1 MDTSKLGEHRPWA
14 AWGRGAGVLALSRA
28 LGWSTRRPGPLL
40 APRPLLEM
48 MPRLAVALALSA
60 VSAFHAPLSQPRN
73 ALVRH
78 AEDPTKVWYA
88 DLANGVQNLL
98 QNSPLNEGKKA
109 VVKMMAGGYDV
120 AATNQK
126 LDELIANPVV
136 MLSFTK

>member
-1 MDTSKLGEHRPWA
+1 
-14 AWGRGAGVLALSRA
+14 
-28 LGWSTRRPGPLL
+28 
-40 APRPLLEM
+40 
-48 MPRLAVALALSA
+48 MPRLSAALAVALACS
-60 VSAFHAPLSQPRN
+60 VSAFQAPVSQRST
-73 ALVRH
+73 LVRH

-120 AATNQK
+120 AATNKK

>member
-1 MDTSKLGEHRPWA
+1 
-14 AWGRGAGVLALSRA
+14 
-28 LGWSTRRPGPLL
+28 
-40 APRPLLEM
+40 
-48 MPRLAVALALSA
+48 MPRHAVALALCA
-60 VSAFHAPLSQPRN
+60 AASAFQAPSQRPRSG
-73 ALVRH
+73 LVRH

-109 VVKMMAGGYDV
+109 VVKMMAGAYD
-120 AATNQK
+120 AQATNAK

>member
-1 MDTSKLGEHRPWA
+1 MESLRQRWVP
-14 AWGRGAGVLALSRA
+14 
-28 LGWSTRRPGPLL
+28 STVAPGPLL
-40 APRPLLEM
+40 DAPGPLLETM
-48 MPRLAVALALSA
+48 LRLAVALALCCTA
-60 VSAFHAPLSQPRN
+60 SAFQAPVSRRSTL
-73 ALVRH
+73 ARH

-120 AATNQK
+120 QATNAK

>member
-1 MDTSKLGEHRPWA
+1 MGGPFASVRLVHEKPRTAD
-14 AWGRGAGVLALSRA
+14 
-28 LGWSTRRPGPLL
+28 RRSNT
-40 APRPLLEM
+40 
-48 MPRLAVALALSA
+48 MPRLAVALACA
-60 VSAFHAPLSQPRN
+60 ASAFQAPVSQPARSG
-73 ALVRH
+73 LMRH

-120 AATNQK
+120 QATNAK

>member
-1 MDTSKLGEHRPWA
+1 
-14 AWGRGAGVLALSRA
+14 
-28 LGWSTRRPGPLL
+28 
-40 APRPLLEM
+40 
-48 MPRLAVALALSA
+48 MPRLAVALALCCA
-60 VSAFHAPLSQPRN
+60 AASAFQAPVSRRSTL
-73 ALVRH
+73 ARH

-120 AATNQK
+120 AATNAK

>member
-1 MDTSKLGEHRPWA
+1 MGPRS
-14 AWGRGAGVLALSRA
+14 GRS
-28 LGWSTRRPGPLL
+28 
-40 APRPLLEM
+40 RPLATVRLVHATPRTAARRSIRPVLE
-48 MPRLAVALALSA
+48 MPRLAVALALCA
-60 VSAFHAPLSQPRN
+60 AASAFQAPSQRPRSIIT
-73 ALVRH
+73 RH

-120 AATNQK
+120 AATNAK

>member
-1 MDTSKLGEHRPWA
+1 MLNR
-14 AWGRGAGVLALSRA
+14 
-28 LGWSTRRPGPLL
+28 
-40 APRPLLEM
+40 
-48 MPRLAVALALSA
+48 MPRLAVALALCA
-60 VSAFHAPLSQPRN
+60 AASAFQAPVSQRSTL
-73 ALVRH
+73 ARH

-120 AATNQK
+120 QATNAK

>member
-1 MDTSKLGEHRPWA
+1 MT
-14 AWGRGAGVLALSRA
+14 ALRSA
-28 LGWSTRRPGPLL
+28 LGASTVAPGPLL
-40 APRPLLEM
+40 NT
-48 MPRLAVALALSA
+48 MPRLSAALAVALACSA
-60 VSAFHAPLSQPRN
+60 SAFQAPVSRRSTL
-73 ALVRH
+73 ARH

-109 VVKMMAGGYDV
+109 VVKIMAGGYDV
-120 AATNQK
+120 QATNAK

>member
-1 MDTSKLGEHRPWA
+1 
-14 AWGRGAGVLALSRA
+14 
-28 LGWSTRRPGPLL
+28 
-40 APRPLLEM
+40 
-48 MPRLAVALALSA
+48 MPRLAVALALCA
-60 VSAFHAPLSQPRN
+60 AASAFHAPSQRLRSH
-73 ALVRH
+73 LVRH

-120 AATNQK
+120 QATNAK

>member
-1 MDTSKLGEHRPWA
+1 
-14 AWGRGAGVLALSRA
+14 
-28 LGWSTRRPGPLL
+28 
-40 APRPLLEM
+40 
-48 MPRLAVALALSA
+48 MPRHAVALALCA
-60 VSAFHAPLSQPRN
+60 AASAFQAPVSQPARSIT
-73 ALVRH
+73 RH

>member
-1 MDTSKLGEHRPWA
+1 MARQ
-14 AWGRGAGVLALSRA
+14 VL
-28 LGWSTRRPGPLL
+28 
-40 APRPLLEM
+40 
-48 MPRLAVALALSA
+48 VALALLVGA
-60 VSAFHAPLSQPRN
+60 SAFATPGRSVRAGS
-73 ALVRH
+73 ALH

-88 DLANGVQNLL
+88 ELANGIQNVLT
-98 QNSPLNEGKKA
+98 NSPLNEGKKA

>member
-1 MDTSKLGEHRPWA
+1 
-14 AWGRGAGVLALSRA
+14 
-28 LGWSTRRPGPLL
+28 
-40 APRPLLEM
+40 
-48 MPRLAVALALSA
+48 MPRFAVALALCAA
-60 VSAFHAPLSQPRN
+60 VSAFQAPLSQPARSV
-73 ALVRH
+73 ARH

-120 AATNQK
+120 QATNAK

>member
-1 MDTSKLGEHRPWA
+1 
-14 AWGRGAGVLALSRA
+14 
-28 LGWSTRRPGPLL
+28 
-40 APRPLLEM
+40 
-48 MPRLAVALALSA
+48 MPRLAVALALCA
-60 VSAFHAPLSQPRN
+60 AASAFQAPVSQPRSR
-73 ALVRH
+73 LVRH

-88 DLANGVQNLL
+88 DLANGIQNLL

>member
-1 MDTSKLGEHRPWA
+1 MLD
-14 AWGRGAGVLALSRA
+14 
-28 LGWSTRRPGPLL
+28 
-40 APRPLLEM
+40 APRTAAGDDAA
-48 MPRLAVALALSA
+48 PRGRAGALRCG
-60 VSAFHAPLSQPRN
+60 VCVPAPVSQPARRSV
-73 ALVRH
+73 ARH

-109 VVKMMAGGYDV
+109 VVKMMAGSYD
-120 AATNQK
+120 ARATNAK

>member
-1 MDTSKLGEHRPWA
+1 
-14 AWGRGAGVLALSRA
+14 
-28 LGWSTRRPGPLL
+28 
-40 APRPLLEM
+40 
-48 MPRLAVALALSA
+48 MPRHAVALALCA
-60 VSAFHAPLSQPRN
+60 AASAFQAPVSQPARST
-73 ALVRH
+73 LVRH

-120 AATNQK
+120 QATNAK